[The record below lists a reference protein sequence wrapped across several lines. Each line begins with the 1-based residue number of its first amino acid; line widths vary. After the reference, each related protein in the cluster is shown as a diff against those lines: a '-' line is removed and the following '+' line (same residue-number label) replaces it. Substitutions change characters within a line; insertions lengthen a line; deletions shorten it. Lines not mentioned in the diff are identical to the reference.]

1 AGLKV
6 SLLSGD
12 ASPVVQRIAEQTGLD
27 DARGNLSPEQKL
39 AAVQAWQAAGETVM
53 MVGDGINDGPALAGA
68 DISVS
73 LGDATPLARA
83 QADVVLA
90 SGRLSD
96 LAATRNMAARAVH
109 TMRQNLTWALAYNI
123 VSIPLAMVGY
133 MPPWAAG
140 LGMALSSMLVI
151 GNSLRLVREPYPQVL
166 PARTPVR
173 SAVAT

>member
-1 AGLKV
+1 NQLQQQGLRI

-12 ASPVVQRIAEQTGLD
+12 GPIVVQRIAQLTGLA
-27 DARGNLSPEQKL
+27 DARGGLSPEDKL
-39 AAVQAWQAAGETVM
+39 AAVQQWQQAGDRVI

-68 DISVS
+68 DVSVS

-90 SGRLSD
+90 SGRLAD
-96 LAATRNMAARAVH
+96 WVVTRNMAGRALY
-109 TMRQNLTWALAYNI
+109 TMRQNLTWALAYTI
-123 VSIPLAMVGY
+123 CSIPLAMIGY

-151 GNSLRLVREPYPQVL
+151 GNSLRLVREPKKPG
-166 PARTPVR
+166 A
-173 SAVAT
+173 